1 MKRFLRIIILPLY
14 MILWIACSSDE
25 EPIVLQVSDYHVT
38 IRENPVHDQYIGIIP
53 SDVNNGDVMTVF
65 TILSQS
71 SENAIYILSGFSSSK
86 KGSVYV
92 NDETVFDFETNSVI
106 TAVVKVDAVTYD
118 HFYQPEIH
126 DSKTITI
133 TINIIDLPD

>member
-92 NDETVFDFETNSVI
+92 NDETVFDFETNPVI